1 VSLSTE
7 DNLRLN
13 VMLANNV
20 NAVRIDEGRM
30 IVYGIADGNE
40 MQIQLN
46 PNCHDDKYIKQVK
59 ELLSSHVLG
68 SPGGYPVYLK
78 RWTRMGQMKDES
90 LADLLK
96 IGEPEAIMA
105 VVCAQGLTDE
115 LAKLAWWA
123 APEAEYAR
131 RMLESE
137 EVVNGDMGK
146 VLADFLIEFLPFE
159 EDPYAI
165 VRSVRLVLQGNLISD
180 EVRSTLWSRG
190 IKKNVFRIGFLEAC
204 PDELPEP
211 APMRADAEQHQQH
224 LLRLKESGNRY
235 AAKLEK
241 IFSSAGQSFIQT
253 SEEILKK
260 PANQEAVC
268 ALLNAVGNY
277 FNPDFDFNAQ
287 RHDEMKSNAMA
298 EQDVLVLLEQAKQK
312 AKSDD
317 EELKDLFEVLPSLKA
332 EIEAMLCL
340 ASITDA
346 IATPVFAR
354 TDAIGSV
361 MRKKLLPVTEPLFTQ
376 FSTLRRANNEN

>member
-20 NAVRIDEGRM
+20 NAVRIDDGRM
-30 IVYGIADGNE
+30 MVYGIADGNE

-46 PNCHDDKYIKQVK
+46 PNCNDEKYIRQVK

-96 IGEPEAIMA
+96 LGEPEAIMA

-137 EVVNGDMGK
+137 RVVNGEMGK

-165 VRSVRLVLQGNLISD
+165 VRSVRLVLQGDLISE
-180 EVRSTLWSRG
+180 EVRNTLWARG
-190 IKKNVFRIGFLEAC
+190 VKKNVFRIGFLEAC

-211 APMRADAEQHQQH
+211 ASMRSDVEQYQEQ
-224 LLRLKESGNRY
+224 LKKLVDSGNRY
-235 AAKLEK
+235 ASQLEK
-241 IFSSAGQSFIQT
+241 VLSASGQSFIKT
-253 SEEILKK
+253 SEAILKK

-268 ALLNAVGNY
+268 ALFNAVGNY
-277 FNPDFDFNAQ
+277 FNPDVDSNAQ
-287 RHDEMKSNAMA
+287 NIDEMQSNAMA
-298 EQDVLVLLEQAKQK
+298 EQDILVLLEQAKQK
-312 AKSDD
+312 TSSDD
-317 EELKDLFEVLPSLKA
+317 ELSALLEVLPSLQA
-332 EIEAMLCL
+332 DIEAMLCL

-361 MRKKLLPVTEPLFTQ
+361 MRKKLAPVTEPLFAQ
-376 FSTLRRANNEN
+376 FSTLRQSNA

>member
-13 VMLANNV
+13 VMLANNI

-30 IVYGIADGNE
+30 IVYAIADGNE

-46 PNCHDDKYIKQVK
+46 PNCNDEKYIKQVK

-96 IGEPEAIMA
+96 LGEPEAIMA

-137 EVVNGDMGK
+137 KVVKGEMGK

-165 VRSVRLVLQGNLISD
+165 VRSVRLVLQGDLISGD
-180 EVRSTLWSRG
+180 VRNVLWSRG
-190 IKKNVFRIGFLEAC
+190 VKKNVFRIGFLEAC

-211 APMRADAEQHQQH
+211 SSERADREQHQQY
-224 LLRLKESGNRY
+224 LTVLKNNGNRY
-235 AAKLEK
+235 AIQLEK
-241 IFSSAGQSFIQT
+241 ILSSSGQSFLQT
-253 SEEILKK
+253 SEAILKK

-268 ALLNAVGNY
+268 ALFNAVGNY
-277 FNPDFDFNAQ
+277 FNPNVENNAPDY
-287 RHDEMKSNAMA
+287 DEMKSNAMA
-298 EQDVLVLLEQAKQK
+298 EQDILVLLEQAKQK
-312 AKSDD
+312 ASSDD
-317 EELKDLFEVLPSLKA
+317 ELAALLEVLPSLQA
-332 EIEAMLCL
+332 DIEAMLCL
-340 ASITDA
+340 ASVTDA

-361 MRKKLLPVTEPLFTQ
+361 MRKKLTPVTEPLFAQ
-376 FSTLRRANNEN
+376 FAILRQPTD

>member
-1 VSLSTE
+1 MSLSTE

-20 NAVRIDEGRM
+20 DAVRIDEGRM
-30 IVYGIADGNE
+30 VVYGIADNNE

-46 PNCHDDKYIKQVK
+46 PNCRDELYIKQVR
-59 ELLSSHVLG
+59 ELLSGHVLG
-68 SPGGYPVYLK
+68 SPGGYPVFLK

-96 IGEPEAIMA
+96 LGEPEAIMA

-115 LAKLAWWA
+115 LARLAWWA

-137 EVVNGDMGK
+137 LVVNGEMGR

-180 EVRSTLWSRG
+180 EVRNILWSRG
-190 IKKNVFRIGFLEAC
+190 VKKNVFRIGFLEAC

-211 APMRADAEQHQQH
+211 TSLRIDAEKHQQH
-224 LLRLKESGNRY
+224 LSELIEQGNRY
-235 AAKLEK
+235 AIQLDKVLSA
-241 IFSSAGQSFIQT
+241 AGQSFIAT
-253 SEEILKK
+253 CEMILKK
-260 PANQEAVC
+260 PATQESVC
-268 ALLNAVGNY
+268 ALFNAIGNY
-277 FNPDFDFNAQ
+277 FNPDYDPAAQ
-287 RHDEMKSNAMA
+287 PDREQTSNAMA
-298 EQDVLVLLEQAKQK
+298 EQDILVLLEQAKQTTES
-312 AKSDD
+312 ADNELMALLTALPELRDD
-317 EELKDLFEVLPSLKA
+317 IV
-332 EIEAMLCL
+332 AMLSL
-340 ASITDA
+340 ASVTDA

-361 MRKKLLPVTEPLFTQ
+361 MRKKLTPVTDPLFSQ
-376 FSTLRRANNEN
+376 FLTLRQPAE

>member
-1 VSLSTE
+1 MALSTE

-20 NAVRIDEGRM
+20 NAVRIDDGRM
-30 IVYGIADGNE
+30 VVYGIADGNE

-46 PNCHDDKYIKQVK
+46 PNCNDEKYIKQIK

-96 IGEPEAIMA
+96 LGEPEAIMA

-137 EVVNGDMGK
+137 KVVNGEMGK
-146 VLADFLIEFLPFE
+146 ILADFLIEFLPFE

-165 VRSVRLVLQGNLISD
+165 VRSVRLVLQGDLISE
-180 EVRSTLWSRG
+180 EVRNILWSRG
-190 IKKNVFRIGFLEAC
+190 VKKNVFRIGFLEAI
-204 PDELPEP
+204 PDELPE
-211 APMRADAEQHQQH
+211 AVATRADLEEHQPH
-224 LLRLKESGNRY
+224 LENLKKNGNRY
-235 AAKLEK
+235 AMQLEK
-241 IFSSAGQSFIQT
+241 ILSSAGQSFIQT
-253 SEEILKK
+253 SVDILKK

-268 ALLNAVGNY
+268 ALFNAVGNY
-277 FNPDFDFNAQ
+277 FNPDFDHSSRNV
-287 RHDEMKSNAMA
+287 DEMQSNAMA
-298 EQDVLVLLEQAKQK
+298 EQDVLVLVEQAKIK
-312 AKSDD
+312 ANSGD
-317 EELKDLFEVLPSLKA
+317 EELDAVLEVLPSLQ
-332 EIEAMLCL
+332 EDVEAMLCL
-340 ASITDA
+340 ANITDA
-346 IATPVFAR
+346 IATPVFSR

-361 MRKKLLPVTEPLFTQ
+361 MRKKLKPVTEPLFSQ
-376 FSTLRRANNEN
+376 FSILRQPTD

>member
-1 VSLSTE
+1 MPLSTE

-30 IVYGIADGNE
+30 VVHGIADGNE
-40 MQIQLN
+40 MHIQLN

-96 IGEPEAIMA
+96 LGEPEAIMA

-137 EVVNGDMGK
+137 EVVKGEMGK

-165 VRSVRLVLQGNLISD
+165 VRSVRLVLQENLISD
-180 EVRSTLWSRG
+180 DVRNMLWSRG
-190 IKKNVFRIGFLEAC
+190 VKKNVFRIGFLEAC
-204 PDELPEP
+204 PDQLPEP
-211 APMRADAEQHQQH
+211 STMRADAEQYQQQ
-224 LLRLKESGNRY
+224 LQQLKVQGNRY
-235 AAKLEK
+235 AAQLEK
-241 IFSSAGQSFIQT
+241 ILSPAGQGFIKT
-253 SEEILKK
+253 SEAILKK

-268 ALLNAVGNY
+268 ALLNAIGNY
-277 FNPDFDFNAQ
+277 FNPDFEPNAQ
-287 RHDEMKSNAMA
+287 RYDEMQSTATA
-298 EQDVLVLLEQAKQK
+298 EQDILVLVEQAKHK
-312 AKSDD
+312 AASDD
-317 EELKDLFEVLPSLKA
+317 EEIMQLRMALPSLN
-332 EIEAMLCL
+332 EDIEAMLCL

-361 MRKKLLPVTEPLFTQ
+361 MRKKLAPVTEPLFSR
-376 FSTLRRANNEN
+376 FATLCGANETK

>member
-1 VSLSTE
+1 
-7 DNLRLN
+7 
-13 VMLANNV
+13 MLANNV

-30 IVYGIADGNE
+30 MVYGIADGNE

-46 PNCHDDKYIKQVK
+46 PNCHDDKYVKQVK

-131 RMLESE
+131 RMLECE
-137 EVVNGDMGK
+137 DVVNGEMGK

-165 VRSVRLVLQGNLISD
+165 VRSVRLVLQGNLID
-180 EVRSTLWSRG
+180 DDARQTLWSRG

-204 PDELPEP
+204 PNELPEP
-211 APMRADAEQHQQH
+211 VDMRADAEQH
-224 LLRLKESGNRY
+224 LEDLNELKKNGNCY

-241 IFSSAGQSFIQT
+241 VLSSAGQSFIHT
-253 SEEILKK
+253 SETILKK

-268 ALLNAVGNY
+268 ALFNAVGNY
-277 FNPDFDFNAQ
+277 FNPDFDLQ
-287 RHDEMKSNAMA
+287 TRSHDEMQSNATA
-298 EQDVLVLLEQAKQK
+298 EQDIQVLMEQAKQK
-312 AKSDD
+312 AASDN
-317 EELKDLFEVLPSLKA
+317 ELKALLERVPSLQQ
-332 EIEAMLCL
+332 EVEAMLCL

-361 MRKKLLPVTEPLFTQ
+361 MRKKLAPVTEPLFEQ
-376 FSTLRRANNEN
+376 FATLRQPNT

>member
-1 VSLSTE
+1 MSLSTE

-13 VMLANNV
+13 VMLANNI

-96 IGEPEAIMA
+96 LGEPEAIMA

-137 EVVNGDMGK
+137 QVVNGEMGK

-165 VRSVRLVLQGNLISD
+165 VRSVRLVLQGDLISED
-180 EVRSTLWSRG
+180 VRKILWSRG

-204 PDELPEP
+204 PDDLPEP
-211 APMRADAEQHQQH
+211 APMRKDAEQYQQN
-224 LLRLKESGNRY
+224 LADLKEQGNRY
-235 AAKLEK
+235 AVQLEK
-241 IFSSAGQSFIQT
+241 ILSSAGQSFIHT
-253 SEEILKK
+253 CETILKK

-268 ALLNAVGNY
+268 ALFNAVGNY
-277 FNPDFDFNAQ
+277 FNPDFDVNAQ
-287 RHDEMKSNAMA
+287 RYDEMQSNAMA
-298 EQDVLVLLEQAKQK
+298 EQDILILVEKAKQK
-312 AKSDD
+312 TASND
-317 EELKDLFEVLPSLKA
+317 EELNTLLEVLPSLKK
-332 EIEAMLCL
+332 EVEAMLCL
-340 ASITDA
+340 ASVTDA

-361 MRKKLLPVTEPLFTQ
+361 MRKKLAPVTEPLFAQ
-376 FSTLRRANNEN
+376 FAVLRQPNH

>member
-13 VMLANNV
+13 VMLANNI

-30 IVYGIADGNE
+30 VVYAIADGNE

-46 PNCHDDKYIKQVK
+46 PNCKDEKYIKQVK

-96 IGEPEAIMA
+96 LGEPEAIMA

-137 EVVNGDMGK
+137 QVVKGEMGK

-165 VRSVRLVLQGNLISD
+165 VRSVRLVLQDELISD
-180 EVRSTLWSRG
+180 DVRSTLWKRG
-190 IKKNVFRIGFLEAC
+190 VKKNVFRIGFLEAC

-211 APMRADAEQHQQH
+211 VSSRADSEQYQQH
-224 LLRLKESGNRY
+224 LDTLKNNGNRY
-235 AAKLEK
+235 AVQLEK
-241 IFSSAGQSFIQT
+241 VLSPSGQSFLQT
-253 SEEILKK
+253 SEAILKK

-268 ALLNAVGNY
+268 ALFNAVGNY
-277 FNPDFDFNAQ
+277 FNPDFDHHAPDY
-287 RHDEMKSNAMA
+287 DEMQSNAMA
-298 EQDVLVLLEQAKQK
+298 EQDILVLVEQAKQK
-312 AKSDD
+312 AGSDD
-317 EELKDLFEVLPSLKA
+317 EELTALLELLPSLQSD
-332 EIEAMLCL
+332 IEAMLCL
-340 ASITDA
+340 ASVTDA

-361 MRKKLLPVTEPLFTQ
+361 MRKKLTPVTEPLFAQ
-376 FSTLRRANNEN
+376 FATLRQPSD

>member
-1 VSLSTE
+1 
-7 DNLRLN
+7 
-13 VMLANNV
+13 MLANNI

-30 IVYGIADGNE
+30 MVYGIADGNE

-46 PNCHDDKYIKQVK
+46 PNCNDEKYIKQVK

-131 RMLESE
+131 CMLESE
-137 EVVNGDMGK
+137 HVVQGEMGK

-165 VRSVRLVLQGNLISD
+165 VRSVRLVLQADLITD
-180 EVRSTLWSRG
+180 ETRNKLWSRG
-190 IKKNVFRIGFLEAC
+190 VKKNVFRIGFLEAC
-204 PDELPEP
+204 PDELPEARP
-211 APMRADAEQHQQH
+211 AREDAEQHQPS
-224 LLRLKESGNRY
+224 LVELKQQGNRY
-235 AAKLEK
+235 AAQLEK
-241 IFSSAGQSFIQT
+241 ILSAAGQSFIHT
-253 SEEILKK
+253 SEAILKK

-268 ALLNAVGNY
+268 ALFNAVGNY
-277 FNPDFDFNAQ
+277 FNPDFEINAQ
-287 RHDEMKSNAMA
+287 SYDEMQSNAMA
-298 EQDVLVLLEQAKQK
+298 EQDILVLVEEAKKKTISDDQELNKLLK
-312 AKSDD
+312 ALPALKSD
-317 EELKDLFEVLPSLKA
+317 
-332 EIEAMLCL
+332 IESMLCL

-361 MRKKLLPVTEPLFTQ
+361 MRKKLVPVTEPLFAQ
-376 FSTLRRANNEN
+376 FAILRQPNE